1 MWHIP
6 SEKNQLCNLTTCSN
20 KTSEAMGKHT
30 YTQQVA
36 SHHLHMKTISHTKGN
51 KQKLENPA
59 RFSSIHKAEN
69 KWWLYDGCNLYS
81 VAYLD
86 IPSMWVLASILKSS
100 CGCFCYL
107 LTTRQGLLAVVF
119 LLIYLFFF
127 FFNLTGYM

>member
-1 MWHIP
+1 MKQNKTPLLPLGTDNNFFVLLKNAREQHEVTMPFSSVLSFTAFEKCDIFLQK
-6 SEKNQLCNLTTCSN
+6 KNQLCNLTTCSN

-69 KWWLYDGCNLYS
+69 K
-81 VAYLD
+81 
-86 IPSMWVLASILKSS
+86 
-100 CGCFCYL
+100 
-107 LTTRQGLLAVVF
+107 
-119 LLIYLFFF
+119 
-127 FFNLTGYM
+127 